1 MKNTKGILYIV
12 LSSLS
17 FGVMP
22 ILAKLAYRQGLSTYT
37 VLFLRFSF
45 AALMLLVYLMIKKIS
60 FKLNRKQLFMVVILG
75 IFGYS
80 ATALSLF
87 ISYKYISAGL
97 ATNILY
103 IYPVIVTISSYFV
116 YKDKLNLNKFAALFL
131 CIAGVFTMA
140 GKVNGSF
147 NPIGIIFAL
156 MSAVFY
162 SFYVMGTSHSEVK
175 KINSY
180 LMTFYL
186 SIVSSIVMFSMGAA
200 THTLNF
206 GIINAYG
213 LTCVLFLALIST
225 VVALMAFLEG
235 VRLIGPAN
243 ASILS
248 TLEPVGSLVL
258 GWLVL
263 NEGINA
269 QTVFGCVLILSSV
282 LVLTRANASI

>member
-45 AALMLLVYLMIKKIS
+45 AAVMLLAYLLIKKIS
-60 FKLNRKQLFMVVILG
+60 FKLNKKQIFMVIILS

-116 YKDKLNLNKFAALFL
+116 YKDKLNLYKIFALFF

-140 GKVNGSF
+140 GKVNDSF

-156 MSAVFY
+156 MSAAFY
-162 SFYVMGTSHSEVK
+162 SFYVMGASHNEVK

-186 SIVSSIVMFSMGAA
+186 SIVSSIIMLSMGTA

-206 GIINAYG
+206 RIINTYS
-213 LTCVLFLALIST
+213 LVCVLLLALIST

-269 QTVFGCVLILSSV
+269 QTIFGCILILSSV
-282 LVLTRANASI
+282 LVLTRGSTAK